1 MVQPKIIIDADTGID
16 DALAILYGVKS
27 GKADIIGI
35 TSVFGNIPV
44 ELATENA
51 LKVLKLAGLE
61 GQIPVSQG
69 AAQPL
74 VRKVDIFPTFV
85 HGSNGIG
92 DVEIPHTAQRPV
104 EEAAAEFIVRQASE
118 LRGELVIVAL
128 GRLTNLAHA
137 LQKDPELPSKIKHVY
152 IMGGAVRVPGNIT
165 PTAEANIWGDPEAAS
180 LVIQSGL
187 PITMIG
193 LDVTLQTMLH
203 QSHLDA
209 LKASCKPENRD
220 VVGFLNDSM
229 QFYYNFY
236 HEANGY
242 NQCAPMHDPLTM
254 LAAIEPGIVQTE
266 QLLLSV
272 ECQGEICL
280 GMTVADLREKPSVGT
295 PVNVGVQVDAKRAV
309 ELLLGVF

>member
-1 MVQPKIIIDADTGID
+1 MVKPKIIIDADTGID
-16 DALAILYGVKS
+16 DALAILYGIKS
-27 GKADIIGI
+27 GKADIVGI

-51 LKVLKLAGLE
+51 LKVLKLAGVE

-74 VRKVDIFPTFV
+74 VRKVDVFPTFV

-92 DVEIPHTAQRPV
+92 DVEIPNTAQRPV
-104 EEAAAEFIVRQASE
+104 EEAAADFIIRNANG
-118 LRGELVIVAL
+118 LRGELTIVAL

-137 LQKDPELPSKIKHVY
+137 LQKDPKLPSKIKQLY

-165 PTAEANIWGDPEAAS
+165 PTAEANIWGDPEAAN

-187 PITMIG
+187 PITLIG

-209 LKASCKPENRD
+209 LKTSCKPENRD

-229 QFYYNFY
+229 QFYFNFY
-236 HEANGY
+236 HEDSGY
-242 NQCAPMHDPLTM
+242 DQCAPLHDPLTV

-266 QLLLSV
+266 VLKLSV
-272 ECQGEICL
+272 ETQGEVCL
-280 GMTVADLREKPSVGT
+280 GMTVADLRRKPSVGS
-295 PVNVGVQVDAKRAV
+295 PVNVGVKVDADRAV
-309 ELLLGVF
+309 ELLLSVF

>member
-1 MVQPKIIIDADTGID
+1 MVKPKIIIDADTGID
-16 DALAILYGVKS
+16 DALAILYAVKS
-27 GKADIIGI
+27 GKADIVGI

-44 ELATENA
+44 ELATENT

-61 GQIPVSQG
+61 GHIPVSQG

-74 VRKVDIFPTFV
+74 VRKVDVFPTFV

-92 DVEIPHTAQRPV
+92 DVEIPNTAQRPV
-104 EEAAAEFIVRQASE
+104 DEAAADFIIRNADE
-118 LRGELVIVAL
+118 LRGELVVVAL

-165 PTAEANIWGDPEAAS
+165 PTAEANIWGDPEAAD
-180 LVIQSGL
+180 LVIKSGL
-187 PITMIG
+187 SITLIG

-203 QSHLDA
+203 QSHLDG
-209 LKASCKPENRD
+209 LKTSCKSENRD

-229 QFYYNFY
+229 QFYFNFY
-236 HEANGY
+236 HEADGY
-242 NQCAPMHDPLTM
+242 NQCAPLHDPLTV
-254 LAAIEPGIVQTE
+254 LAAIEPGVVQTE
-266 QLLLSV
+266 VLKLSV
-272 ECQGEICL
+272 ETQGEVCL

-295 PVNVGVQVDAKRAV
+295 PVNVGVQVDAERAL
-309 ELLLGVF
+309 ELLLSAF